1 MSLYVREYGPSDAP
15 AILFLHGGGASGWM
29 WEPVVQRLP
38 GYHCLV
44 PDLPSHGKS
53 QDSSFSVQ
61 QALDQLDTLL
71 EQKAAGQE
79 VSLVGLSLGA
89 QVGLSMLAEHPQRF
103 ETAIL
108 SGLLAEPLPGM
119 LGVMDWSAR
128 LYMPFRNIPWLIRS
142 NMKSYGIPE
151 EYYPQFA
158 EDTRLLTNEGFRD
171 IMKAN
176 MIYSLPADLGKVQ
189 TPTLILVGE
198 KELRSIYQSAR
209 DAAGV
214 FKNARAFMVE
224 GAVHNWP
231 LQKPDLFAHTVQ
243 AWIEN
248 LSLPPQ
254 LKPLKAEE
262 EQPKKRWR

>member
-1 MSLYVREYGPSDAP
+1 MRLHVRESGPIDAP
-15 AILFLHGGGASGWM
+15 AILFLHGGGASGWT

-44 PDLPSHGKS
+44 PDLPAHGKS
-53 QDSSFSVQ
+53 QDSRFSVP
-61 QALDQLDTLL
+61 QAIEQLDELI
-71 EQKAAGQE
+71 EQKAAGKE
-79 VSLVGLSLGA
+79 ISLVGLSLGA
-89 QVGLSMLAEHPQRF
+89 QVGLSMLAQYPQRF

-108 SGLLAEPLPGM
+108 SGLLAEPLPG
-119 LGVMDWSAR
+119 LVGVMDWSTR
-128 LYMPFRNIPWLIRS
+128 LYMPFRNIPWLVRS
-142 NMKSYGIPE
+142 NMKSLGVPE
-151 EYYPQFA
+151 AYYPQFA

-171 IMKAN
+171 VMKAN
-176 MIYSLPADLGKVQ
+176 MTYDKPANLGQVQ
-189 TPTLILVGE
+189 TPTLLLVGE

-209 DAAGV
+209 KVAGD
-214 FKNARAFMVE
+214 FKNSRALMVE
-224 GAVHNWP
+224 GAIHNWA